1 MHLDNLLFILLIVMA
16 ALFRLLAS
24 KARKAEKKTQQPNEK
39 STVRK
44 KLPEPTRRAPTE
56 SNEERIRRFLK
67 ALGQPVDSRPPPPV
81 APRIG
86 IPPRPLA
93 PIQPPPLPTARNILI
108 GRKPRRV
115 IEARKA
121 PAAMVF
127 EEYETAAP
135 LEAPHL
141 LELGS
146 AAAYATTPRL
156 ELAGR
161 EDKVGIVTLLR
172 SQSGLRNAILLR
184 EIFGPPRSL
193 QPLDLVQIA

>member
-24 KARKAEKKTQQPNEK
+24 KAREPGKKTQQPTQK
-39 STVRK
+39 PTVRPQ
-44 KLPEPTRRAPTE
+44 LPEPARRAPVE
-56 SNEERIRRFLK
+56 SDEERIRRFLE

-81 APRIG
+81 VPHID

-93 PIQPPPLPTARNILI
+93 RIQPPALPTARNILI
-108 GRKPRRV
+108 GKKPRRA
-115 IEARKA
+115 IKARKA
-121 PAAMVF
+121 PAATVF

-135 LEAPHL
+135 LEAPHSL
-141 LELGS
+141 ALGS
-146 AAAYATTPRL
+146 AAAYATAPRT
-156 ELAGR
+156 EFAGR
-161 EDKVGIVTLLR
+161 EDKVNIVTLLR